1 MVIQNTNEFQA
12 TSEPVQST
20 IQLQTD
26 RPTQT
31 RIRLRIPKNLH
42 EQPVISR
49 LISHHGSF
57 TVNHSVSSAMLVT
70 MAGLT

>member
-1 MVIQNTNEFQA
+1 MVIQNTNEFEA

-26 RPTQT
+26 YK
-31 RIRLRIPKNLH
+31 LASEVRIPKNLH

-49 LISHHGSF
+49 LISPWRQ
-57 TVNHSVSSAMLVT
+57 VNIT
-70 MAGLT
+70 GT